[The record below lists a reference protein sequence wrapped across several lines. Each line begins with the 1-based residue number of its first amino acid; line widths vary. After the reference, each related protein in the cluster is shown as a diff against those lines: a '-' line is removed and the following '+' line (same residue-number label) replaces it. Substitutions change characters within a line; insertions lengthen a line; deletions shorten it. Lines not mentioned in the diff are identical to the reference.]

1 MNDNNFYNMFQ
12 EIRTGNITQK
22 TIETIKT
29 KVKNYQPLEDIL
41 DTTHIVSHQIT
52 SQTIN
57 SIISTKLPSFSSN
70 GLNEESFTSIANDFV
85 NNEQWTIYQAEKA
98 FMHHTNYSFKLTL
111 AISARVMYLNN
122 DQFKHGLYNGFIEI
136 IIKIYDSEN
145 VEASFSLKEGIKI
158 FHIKKDT
165 VFFTLNGM
173 SAKRIQFPLQN
184 AFALTVHKTQGL
196 TLPHITLSLDE
207 SIFAK
212 GQAYVAMSQ
221 VPSWDKLQI
230 TSFDINSI
238 KSDKYVLKE
247 YERLEKLYNKKITQ
261 YTSIISS

>member
-1 MNDNNFYNMFQ
+1 MNDNNFYNMLQ
-12 EIRTGNITQK
+12 EIKAGNITQK

-41 DTTHIVSHQIT
+41 DTIYIVSHRVI

-145 VEASFSLKEGIKI
+145 IKAFFSLKKEIKI
-158 FHIKKDT
+158 FYLKKIQSSLHLMKCQIKK
-165 VFFTLNGM
+165 
-173 SAKRIQFPLQN
+173 
-184 AFALTVHKTQGL
+184 
-196 TLPHITLSLDE
+196 
-207 SIFAK
+207 
-212 GQAYVAMSQ
+212 
-221 VPSWDKLQI
+221 
-230 TSFDINSI
+230 
-238 KSDKYVLKE
+238 
-247 YERLEKLYNKKITQ
+247 YNFI
-261 YTSIISS
+261 